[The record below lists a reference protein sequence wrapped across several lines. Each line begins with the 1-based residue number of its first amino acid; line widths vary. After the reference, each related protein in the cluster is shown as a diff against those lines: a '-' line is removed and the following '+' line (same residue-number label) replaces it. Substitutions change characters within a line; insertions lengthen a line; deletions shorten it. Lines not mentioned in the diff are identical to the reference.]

1 MRIINPKDHRIGDKV
16 LRNDNNIGVSET
28 EVNY

>member
-16 LRNDNNIGVSET
+16 VRNDNNIGVSET
-28 EVNY
+28 EVNH